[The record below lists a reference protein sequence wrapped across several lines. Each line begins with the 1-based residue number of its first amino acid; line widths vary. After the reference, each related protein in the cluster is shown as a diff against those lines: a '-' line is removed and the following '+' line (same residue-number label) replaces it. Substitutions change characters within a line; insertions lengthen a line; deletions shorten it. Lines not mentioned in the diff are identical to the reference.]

1 MKSKPHTLGEAVG
14 LLYLALVGLVISGIS
29 KALTAAVMTWAVVLM
44 LRYLGV
50 QI

>member
-1 MKSKPHTLGEAVG
+1 MKILTLIGELVAS
-14 LLYLALVGLVISGIS
+14 LLSEGFVLAWKVLI
-29 KALTAAVMTWAVVLM
+29 VVLM